1 MSTSTSLQHFETI
14 DELRAATEGLLTVQE
29 DRVAIL
35 DHDGIRGDFIERLV
49 RTGIFPE
56 GEVREAARWLIRAMA
71 EALDI
76 FPASI
81 NDVYLSAGQGAYHNI
96 TTPAMNIRTLTFDM
110 ARAIFRAAQRTG
122 TAAFIFEIARSEMSY
137 TWQRPADYTAAV
149 LGAAI
154 REGWR
159 GPVFIQGD
167 HFQFARSKFQAD
179 PEAELNTV
187 RKLAGEAI
195 RAGFYNIDIDAS
207 TLVDIEQDDLIEQ
220 QRNNYEQSAEILEY
234 IRAHQPDGITISVGA
249 EIGEVGKTNS
259 TVADMD
265 AFMTGFQRE
274 LERRSATG
282 ADLVGI
288 SKISVQTGTSHGG
301 TVLPDGSIKDVSVD
315 FQVLADITKAG
326 RANYGIGGAV
336 QHGAST
342 LPESAFSRFAEH
354 DAIEV
359 HLATAFQNAVIDS
372 EHFPS
377 ELRDEIYAWLAESR
391 ADERKAGQTDA
402 QFYYST
408 RKRAFGPFKEQIWG
422 LPQETRDAIMA
433 ELEPRFERI
442 MRELGVAGQ
451 PQIVSERVRAIG
463 VPTTAPAA
471 LRGVPA

>member
-1 MSTSTSLQHFETI
+1 MSLQHFDTI
-14 DELRAATEGLLTVQE
+14 DDLRAATEGLLTIQD

-35 DHDGIRGDFIERLV
+35 DHDAIRGDFIERLV

-56 GEVREAARWLIRAMA
+56 GEVREAARWLIRATA
-71 EALDI
+71 EALDV

-81 NDVYLSAGQGAYHNI
+81 NEVYMAAGRGAYQNI

-110 ARAIFRAAQRTG
+110 ARSIFRAAQRTG
-122 TAAFIFEIARSEMSY
+122 TASFIFEIARSEMSY

-167 HFQFARSKFQAD
+167 HFQFARSKFQAN
-179 PEAELNTV
+179 PEAETNTV

-195 RAGFYNIDIDAS
+195 EAGFYNIDIDAS
-207 TLVDIEQDDLIEQ
+207 TLVDIERDDLVEQ
-220 QRNNYEQSAEILEY
+220 QRNNYEQTAEILEF
-234 IRAHQPDGITISVGA
+234 IRANQPYGITVSVGA

-259 TVADMD
+259 TVADME

-274 LERRSATG
+274 LARRSASG

-301 TVLPDGSIKDVSVD
+301 TVLPDGSIKEISVD
-315 FQVLADITKAG
+315 FQVLADISAAG
-326 RANYGIGGAV
+326 RREYGIGGAV

-342 LPESAFSRFAEH
+342 LPESAFNRFAQSN
-354 DAIEV
+354 AIEV
-359 HLATAFQNAVIDS
+359 HLATAFQNAVFDS

-377 ELRDEIYAWLAESR
+377 DLRDEIYRWLAETR
-391 ADERKAGQTDA
+391 ADERKDGQTDA
-402 QFYYST
+402 QFTYST
-408 RKRAFGPFKEQIWG
+408 RKRALGPFKEQIWG

-433 ELEPRFERI
+433 ELQPRFERI
-442 MRELGVAGQ
+442 MRELGVAEQ
-451 PQIVSERVRAIG
+451 PQLVADNVQAIG
-463 VPTTAPAA
+463 VPTTAPAS

>member
-1 MSTSTSLQHFETI
+1 MSLHHFDTI
-14 DELRAATEGLLTVQE
+14 DDLRAATEGLLAIQD

-35 DHDGIRGDFIERLV
+35 DHDAIRGDFIERLV
-49 RTGIFPE
+49 RTGIFPD
-56 GEVREAARWLIRAMA
+56 GEIRDAARWLIRATA

-81 NDVYLSAGQGAYHNI
+81 NGVYMAAGRGAYQNI

-110 ARAIFRAAQRTG
+110 ARAVFRAAQRTG
-122 TAAFIFEIARSEMSY
+122 TASFIFEIARSEMSY

-167 HFQFARSKFQAD
+167 HFQFARSKFQTN
-179 PEAELNTV
+179 PEAETNTV

-195 RAGFYNIDIDAS
+195 DAGFYNIDIDAS

-220 QRNNYEQSAEILEY
+220 QRNNYEQTAEILEF
-234 IRAHQPDGITISVGA
+234 IRANQPYGITVSVGA

-259 TVADMD
+259 TVADME

-274 LERRSATG
+274 LSRRSASG

-301 TVLPDGSIKDVSVD
+301 TVLPDGSIKEVSVD
-315 FQVLADITKAG
+315 FQVLADISAAG
-326 RANYGIGGAV
+326 RREYGIGGAV

-342 LPESAFSRFAEH
+342 LPESAFNQFAESN
-354 DAIEV
+354 AIEV
-359 HLATAFQNAVIDS
+359 HLATAFQNAVFDS
-372 EHFPS
+372 EHFPAD
-377 ELRDEIYAWLAESR
+377 LRDEIYRWLAETR
-391 ADERKAGQTDA
+391 ADERKEGQTDA

-442 MRELGVAGQ
+442 MRELGVAEQ
-451 PQIVSERVRAIG
+451 PQFVADNVQAIG

-471 LRGVPA
+471 LGGVPA

>member
-1 MSTSTSLQHFETI
+1 MSLQHFESI
-14 DELRAATEGLLTVQE
+14 EDLRAATTGLLAIQD

-35 DHDGIRGDFIERLV
+35 DREAVRGDFIERLV

-56 GEVREAARWLIRAMA
+56 GEVREAARWLVRATA
-71 EALDI
+71 EAMNI

-81 NDVYLSAGQGAYHNI
+81 NDVYMAAGQNAYRNI

-110 ARAIFRAAQRTG
+110 ARTIFRVAQRTG
-122 TAAFIFEIARSEMSY
+122 TGSFIFEIARSEMSY
-137 TWQRPADYTAAV
+137 SWQRPADYTAAV

-154 REGWR
+154 SAGWR

-167 HFQFARSKFQAD
+167 HFQFARSKFQTD
-179 PEAELNTV
+179 PMAETNAV
-187 RKLAGEAI
+187 RKLADEAI

-207 TLVDIEQDDLIEQ
+207 TLVDIEQDDLVEQ
-220 QRNNYEQSAEILEY
+220 QRNNYEQTAEILEY
-234 IRAHQPDGITISVGA
+234 IRAHQPYGITVSVGA

-282 ADLVGI
+282 ANLVGI

-301 TVLPDGSIKDVSVD
+301 TVLPDGSIKDISVD
-315 FQVLADITKAG
+315 FQVLADISAAG
-326 RANYGIGGAV
+326 RAKYGIGGAV

-342 LPESAFSRFAEH
+342 LPESAFSKFAEAN
-354 DAIEV
+354 AIEV
-359 HLATAFQNAVIDS
+359 HLATAFQNAVFDS
-372 EHFPS
+372 AHFPD
-377 ELRDEIYAWLAESR
+377 ELRDEIYRWLDDNR
-391 ADERKAGQTDA
+391 AQERKDGQTDA

-408 RKRAFGPFKEQIWG
+408 RKRALGPFKDQIWG

-442 MRELGVAGQ
+442 MRELGVAEQG
-451 PQIVSERVRAIG
+451 QIVAEYVQPIA
-463 VPTTAPAA
+463 VATTAPAA
-471 LRGVPA
+471 LRGVTA

>member
-1 MSTSTSLQHFETI
+1 MVIMSLQHFESI
-14 DELRAATEGLLTVQE
+14 DDLRAATQGLLLVQD
-29 DRVAIL
+29 DRVAII
-35 DHDGIRGDFIERLV
+35 DHDAIRGDFIERLV
-49 RTGIFPE
+49 RTAIFPE
-56 GEVREAARWLIRAMA
+56 GEIREAARWLIRATA
-71 EALDI
+71 EALGA

-81 NDVYLSAGQGAYHNI
+81 NDVYMAAGRGAYQNI

-110 ARAIFRAAQRTG
+110 ARAIFRAAQHTG
-122 TAAFIFEIARSEMSY
+122 TASFIFEIARSEMSY

-207 TLVDIEQDDLIEQ
+207 TLVDIDQDDLVEQ
-220 QRNNYEQSAEILEY
+220 QRNNYEQTAEILEY
-234 IRAHQPDGITISVGA
+234 IRAHQPYGITVSVGA

-259 TVADMD
+259 TVSDME
-265 AFMTGFQRE
+265 AFMTGFTRE
-274 LERRSATG
+274 LTRRSASG
-282 ADLVGI
+282 AELTGI

-315 FQVLADITKAG
+315 FQVLADISAAG
-326 RANYGIGGAV
+326 RTEYGIGGAV

-342 LPESAFSRFAEH
+342 LPESAFSRFAESN
-354 DAIEV
+354 AIEV
-359 HLATAFQNAVIDS
+359 HLATAFQNAVLDS
-372 EHFPS
+372 EHFPDG
-377 ELRDEIYAWLAESR
+377 LRNEIYAWLAETR
-391 ADERKAGQTDA
+391 ASERKDGQTDA

-408 RKRAFGPFKEQIWG
+408 RKRALGPFKDQIWG
-422 LPQETRDAIMA
+422 LPQETRDAIIA
-433 ELEPRFERI
+433 EIEPRFERI

-451 PQIVSERVRAIG
+451 AGIVAENVQAIG
-463 VPTTAPAA
+463 VPTTAPAS